1 VSAIVVSETVRVPES
16 AITVRATR
24 ASGPGGQHV
33 NKVATKIDLRVELA
47 AIEGLSEAAR
57 RRLHGLVA
65 HRLDA
70 DGRLVVTSQL
80 TRTQSLNVED
90 ARAKVRELIAA
101 ALVRPTPRR
110 TTRPT
115 RTSREQR
122 IAGRSSAALSSACAP
137 VPVTGRDNL
146 TPAQGVTVPP
156 ILAERGRPPVGRPE
170 SRVQCSGKTT
180 PLPPQD
186 GVGSRD
192 QERLPNPDRSERP
205 RQPASPGSRD
215 ASP

>member
-1 VSAIVVSETVRVPES
+1 VRAIVVSETVRVPES

-70 DGRLVVTSQL
+70 DSRLVVTSQL

-90 ARAKVRELIAA
+90 ARAKVRE
-101 ALVRPTPRR
+101 
-110 TTRPT
+110 
-115 RTSREQR
+115 
-122 IAGRSSAALSSACAP
+122 
-137 VPVTGRDNL
+137 
-146 TPAQGVTVPP
+146 
-156 ILAERGRPPVGRPE
+156 
-170 SRVQCSGKTT
+170 
-180 PLPPQD
+180 
-186 GVGSRD
+186 
-192 QERLPNPDRSERP
+192 
-205 RQPASPGSRD
+205 
-215 ASP
+215 

>member
-16 AITVRATR
+16 AIIVRATR

-33 NKVATKIDLRVELA
+33 NKVATKIDLRVELT

-57 RRLHGLVA
+57 RRLRGLVA

-110 TTRPT
+110 ATRPT
-115 RTSREQR
+115 RTSRERR
-122 IAGRSSAALSSACAP
+122 IAGKKQR
-137 VPVTGRDNL
+137 
-146 TPAQGVTVPP
+146 GVV
-156 ILAERGRPPVGRPE
+156 
-170 SRVQCSGKTT
+170 K
-180 PLPPQD
+180 
-186 GVGSRD
+186 
-192 QERLPNPDRSERP
+192 RLR
-205 RQPASPGSRD
+205 ASPGDWS
-215 ASP
+215 

>member
-1 VSAIVVSETVRVPES
+1 VSSIVVSQTVRVPER

-24 ASGPGGQHV
+24 ASGPGGQNV

-101 ALVRPTPRR
+101 ALIRPTPRR
-110 TTRPT
+110 ATRPT

-122 IAGRSSAALSSACAP
+122 IAGKKQR
-137 VPVTGRDNL
+137 
-146 TPAQGVTVPP
+146 GVV
-156 ILAERGRPPVGRPE
+156 
-170 SRVQCSGKTT
+170 K
-180 PLPPQD
+180 
-186 GVGSRD
+186 
-192 QERLPNPDRSERP
+192 RLR
-205 RQPASPGSRD
+205 ASPGDWS
-215 ASP
+215 